1 MKINFYLTNH
11 FNKADESLIRCV
23 ISIRGT
29 RLQKTM
35 GIYVLPDKWD
45 EARQKVKQG
54 YTNRAGQDYRYIN
67 SKISNLQKQF
77 TDFDLSISDKP
88 TEMDMRVQFEKA
100 MSVTPEKVTVEK
112 VIEKMEPKVKVPSTL
127 ERIDEFL
134 KECSI
139 TNGWSEASYKMLKS
153 FKKHIEKFGKAKTPE
168 FFDQDG
174 LNRFIIYLR
183 EDAGLE
189 ESSAKKQYKNLL
201 WFMNW
206 AIRKGYTKEI
216 TIQNYKPKFNLVAKP
231 VIFLNKEEL
240 LKLYHY
246 EIPANGEKVTLTDLN
261 GNEYEKTI
269 KEAGGMAKAR
279 DLFCFCAFTSL
290 RYSDMAQLHRCD
302 IRNNSIYIT
311 TQKTHDSL
319 IIQLSPQAEEI
330 LRKYENQHF
339 PMDLALPVQTN
350 QEMNRYLKDLCELC
364 GFNTPI
370 RQVCYR
376 NNKREEDI
384 VPKWSLITT
393 HCGRKTFICFALASG
408 IPPQVVMKWTGHC
421 DYKSMKPYIDIAEK
435 SKEDAMKKIGA
446 AWAE

>member
-1 MKINFYLTNH
+1 MKVNFYLTNKV
-11 FNKADESLIRCV
+11 NKAGEALLRAV

-29 RLQKTM
+29 RLQKYM
-35 GIYVLPDKWD
+35 GYSVLPAKWD
-45 EARQKVKQG
+45 EERQKVKQG
-54 YTNRAGQDYRYIN
+54 YTNSAGQDYRFIN
-67 SKISNLQKQF
+67 SKISNIQKQF
-77 TDFDLSISDKP
+77 SDYDLTISEKP
-88 TEMDMRVQFEKA
+88 TEMDLRVQYEKA
-100 MSVTPEKVTVEK
+100 ISFTPEKVTVEK
-112 VIEKMEPKVKVPSTL
+112 VQEKLEPKVKAVSTL

-134 KECSI
+134 KECRI

-153 FKKHIEKFGKAKTPE
+153 FRKHIEKFKKAKTPE
-168 FFDQDG
+168 YFDQDG
-174 LNRFIIYLR
+174 LNQFIIYLR

-189 ESSAKKQYKNLL
+189 ESSARKQYKNLL

-206 AIRKGYTKEI
+206 AIRKGITKET
-216 TIQNYKPKFNLVAKP
+216 TIQNYKPKFNVVNKP

-246 EIPANGEKVTLTDLN
+246 EIPANGTKVKLHDLN
-261 GNEYEKTI
+261 GNEYEKVVQ
-269 KEAGGMAKAR
+269 EAGGMAKAR

-302 IRNNSIYIT
+302 IRNGAIYIT

-330 LRKYENQHF
+330 LKKYEGQHF

-364 GFNTPI
+364 EFNTPI
-370 RQVCYR
+370 REVCYR

-393 HCGRKTFICFALASG
+393 HCGRKTFICFALGSG

-435 SKEDAMKKIGA
+435 SKEDAMKKIGK
-446 AWAE
+446 AWEE